1 MGESKWSDGVVSHT
15 DPSRPIPADGGIC
28 RVDITTVEM
37 MGTGGD
43 TKVEGKE
50 TDIYEEETMIWIQR
64 QEI

>member
-50 TDIYEEETMIWIQR
+50 TDI
-64 QEI
+64 